1 MGPSE
6 VEFSTLLFAF
16 LLTLFAGLSTGIGS
30 AMAFFTKSTNT
41 KFLSVSLGFSAG
53 VMIYVSMV
61 EIFQKSKESLI
72 SVFDEKTG
80 TTYAVIAFF
89 AGIAIIALIDKL
101 IPSAE
106 NPHEIRKV
114 EDVKDPS
121 KTKNDVKL
129 YRMGVFTALAIAIH
143 NFPEGL
149 ATFAAGLTDPT
160 IAIPIA
166 VAIAIHNIPE
176 GIAVSV
182 PISYATGSRK
192 KAFFLSFLSGLAEPI
207 GAVAGYFL
215 LRNIFNDT
223 VFGVLF
229 GIVAGIMVFISL
241 DELLPT
247 AREYGE
253 HHLAIYGL
261 ITGMAVMAIS
271 LLLFL

>member
-1 MGPSE
+1 MDTANLDS
-6 VEFSTLLFAF
+6 STVLFAF
-16 LLTLFAGLSTGIGS
+16 MLTLFAGLATGIGS
-30 AMAFFTKSTNT
+30 ALAFFTKSTN
-41 KFLSVSLGFSAG
+41 KRFLSVSLGFSAG

-61 EIFQKSKESLI
+61 EIFQKAKTALSL
-72 SVFDEKTG
+72 VHGDKLG
-80 TTYAVIAFF
+80 ATYTVIAFF
-89 AGIAIIALIDKL
+89 TGMAIIAIIDKL

-114 EDVKDPS
+114 EDVKGNSEADN
-121 KTKNDVKL
+121 KKL

-182 PISYATGSRK
+182 PISFATGNKK
-192 KAFFLSFLSGLAEPI
+192 KAFLLSFLSGLAEPV
-207 GAVAGYFL
+207 GALIGYFF
-215 LRNIFNDT
+215 LRSFFNDT
-223 VFGVLF
+223 VFGLLF
-229 GIVAGIMVFISL
+229 AGVAGIMVFISL

-247 AREYGE
+247 AKEYGE
-253 HHLAIYGL
+253 HHLSIYGL
-261 ITGMAVMAIS
+261 IAGMVVMAVS
-271 LLLFL
+271 LLLFI

>member
-1 MGPSE
+1 MGASE

-41 KFLSVSLGFSAG
+41 KFLSISLGFSAG

-61 EIFQKSKESLI
+61 EIFQKAKESLI
-72 SVFDEKTG
+72 SEFDEKTG

-89 AGIAIIALIDKL
+89 AGIAIIALIDKI

-121 KTKNDVKL
+121 KTENDKKL

-192 KAFFLSFLSGLAEPI
+192 KAFFLSFLSGLAEPV
-207 GAVAGYFL
+207 GAVVGYFL

-229 GIVAGIMVFISL
+229 GMVAGIMVFISL

-261 ITGMAVMAIS
+261 ISGMVVMAIS